1 MNERRVRGKDG
12 ERSATS
18 ATSANNPFAKFESL
32 PEERREAI
40 VNAAVETFGR
50 NDYKSASTE
59 AIARRAG
66 ISKGLLFFYFKNKK
80 ELYLYLMEHLMSKI
94 EALVVDEEFYQIDDF
109 FELFL
114 YAAER
119 KRDVLERFPFLMEFS
134 IRAFY
139 PDHKDIKDTMDN
151 WNWSKIDLMFNTY
164 FKNVRFDRFRDDVD
178 PRYVVDLMIWLAD
191 GYMHQQRALRRPI
204 SIDGMMDE
212 MRRWC
217 EMLRAYAY
225 KEEYR

>member
-1 MNERRVRGKDG
+1 MCIRDR
-12 ERSATS
+12 
-18 ATSANNPFAKFESL
+18 
-32 PEERREAI
+32 
-40 VNAAVETFGR
+40 
-50 NDYKSASTE
+50 
-59 AIARRAG
+59 
-66 ISKGLLFFYFKNKK
+66 
-80 ELYLYLMEHLMSKI
+80 
-94 EALVVDEEFYQIDDF
+94 VVDEEFYQIDDF